1 MINPTGGDGSEES
14 GSESESEDEMAQ
26 ALALSRGTAS
36 GGHERASGT
45 EDQATEEQSGPSCG
59 DGGGRSLFVE

>member
-14 GSESESEDEMAQ
+14 GSESESDDEMAQ

-36 GGHERASGT
+36 GGAQERASGT
-45 EDQATEEQSGPSCG
+45 EDQATEEQSGPSCA
-59 DGGGRSLFVE
+59 DGGGGR